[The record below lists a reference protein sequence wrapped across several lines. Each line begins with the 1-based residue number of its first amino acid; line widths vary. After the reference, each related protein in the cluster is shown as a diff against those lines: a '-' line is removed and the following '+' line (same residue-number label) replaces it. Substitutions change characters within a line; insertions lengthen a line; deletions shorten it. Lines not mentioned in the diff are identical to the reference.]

1 MDFLNNKVILAPMAG
16 ITEKVFRSLCKEQGA
31 DIVVSEMVSAEG
43 LFYGAKATM
52 DLMKFSE
59 CERPIGIQLFG
70 SDPDHMAR
78 AAAFV
83 QKHIRPDFIDLNS
96 GCPVPKVVKKNGGS
110 ALLQNASLFQKIIK
124 AMKKELSIPVTVKI
138 RSGWNKLK
146 WVDIEFAQ
154 MVQDCGAAAL
164 TVHPR
169 SQTMGFSGHSF
180 WERIAEVK
188 KTVSIPVIG
197 NGDINTPS
205 DALKMVKET
214 GCDSVMIGRGAYGN
228 PWIFSQVKKAFLGKS
243 ISPIPAQD
251 KLDMAFR
258 HLLEFSREY
267 GEHCALKEMKR
278 HIAWYIKGMPGASLY
293 RDNIFRAQTLE
304 ILFEYISTLRED
316 ATDRRRLFTNLE

>member
-16 ITEKVFRSLCKEQGA
+16 ITEKVFRSICKEQGA

-59 CERPIGIQLFG
+59 YERPIGIQLFG
-70 SDPDHMAR
+70 SDPDHIAR

-83 QKHIRPDFIDLNS
+83 QKHVRPDFIDLNS

-110 ALLQNASLFQKIIK
+110 ALLQNASLFQKILKTMI
-124 AMKKELSIPVTVKI
+124 KELSIPVTVKI
-138 RSGWNKLK
+138 RSGWQKYE
-146 WVDIEFAQ
+146 WVDTEFARIA
-154 MVQDCGAAAL
+154 QDCGAAAI

-169 SQTMGFSGHSF
+169 SQTMGFTGHSF

-205 DALKMVKET
+205 DALKMVRET

-228 PWIFSQVKKAFLGKS
+228 PWIFSQIKSVFLGKS
-243 ISPIPAQD
+243 VSPISAQD
-251 KLDMAFR
+251 KLDMAIR
-258 HLLEFSREY
+258 HSLEFSREY

-278 HIAWYIKGMPGASLY
+278 HIAWYIKGMQGASQY
-293 RDNIFRAQTLE
+293 RDHIFRAQSLE
-304 ILFEYISTLRED
+304 KLLNYISSLRED
-316 ATDRRRLFTNLE
+316 AMACGHTS

>member
-16 ITEKVFRSLCKEQGA
+16 ITEKVFRTLCKENGA

-43 LFYGAKATM
+43 LFYGSKATM

-83 QKHIRPDFIDLNS
+83 QKHVKPDFIDLNS

-110 ALLQNASLFQKIIK
+110 ALLQNASLFQKILK

-138 RSGWNKLK
+138 RSGWHKYE
-146 WVDIEFAQ
+146 WVDTEFA
-154 MVQDCGAAAL
+154 MIAQDCGAAAL
-164 TVHPR
+164 TIHPR

-205 DALKMVKET
+205 DALKMVRET

-228 PWIFSQVKKAFLGKS
+228 PWIFSQIKSAFLGKS
-243 ISPIPAQD
+243 VLPVSAQE
-251 KLDMAFR
+251 KLEMAVR

-267 GEHCALKEMKR
+267 GENSALKEMKR
-278 HIAWYIKGMPGASLY
+278 HIAWYIKGMPGASQY
-293 RDNIFRAQTLE
+293 RDLIFRAQTLE
-304 ILFEYISTLRED
+304 ILLKSISDLRSQVLHEE
-316 ATDRRRLFTNLE
+316 TCNP